1 MTDVNGITGARL
13 VSKVPSEEYKENWD
27 KIFRKKP
34 TERPAQVWENPQKE
48 LNDTSTTSKT

>member
-27 KIFRKKP
+27 KIFGKKP
-34 TERPAQVWENPQKE
+34 PERPAQVWENQQKE
-48 LNDTSTTSKT
+48 LNDTPPDKA